1 MPLIQSMKK
10 LFTIFLFFFL
20 LVACKQS
27 YSLSLLVD
35 GKMIDTGIDEF
46 KASSDEEAYRQ
57 AVELINDFFSSTT
70 EEYLNSTISYSVYG
84 KNGVP
89 LKERDYFVP
98 KIIKLQEERRLAE
111 QQEFMKAEEKKAF
124 GGAEFGMSFKEVSKL
139 PAFKDYSK
147 DSDAQLTG
155 IHKYVGDEYYTIFL
169 LFGENDELYTVLFT
183 STFLNADFLN
193 TVTKSRVDNLK
204 EIIQNVYGE
213 PHFSYGYPSILD
225 LHAGETR
232 LVYLWN
238 IGNKAIR
245 IGVQANNDGY
255 RYRIKAEICDTM
267 REQEN
272 KSIRKARENERKK
285 KVIDDASELF

>member
-1 MPLIQSMKK
+1 MKK
-10 LFTIFLFFFL
+10 LFTLFLFSFL

-35 GKMIDTGIDEF
+35 GKTIDTGINEF

-70 EEYLNSTISYSVYG
+70 EEYLNSTISFSVCG

-89 LKERDYFVP
+89 LKERDYYVP

-111 QQEFMKAEEKKAF
+111 QLEFMKAEEKKAF
-124 GGAEFGMSFKEVSKL
+124 GGAEFGMSLKEVLNL
-139 PAFKDYSK
+139 PTFKDYSK
-147 DSDAQLTG
+147 TNNIQLTG
-155 IHKYVGDEYYTIFL
+155 IHKYIGDEYYDIFL
-169 LFGENDELYTVLFT
+169 LFGENDELYTVLFSSIT
-183 STFLNADFLN
+183 SSNADYLN
-193 TVTKSRVDNLK
+193 TVTKRKVDNLK

-213 PHFSYGYPSILD
+213 PHFDYGYPSILD
-225 LHAGETR
+225 LRAGETR

-255 RYRIKAEICDTM
+255 RHRINAEICDTM
-267 REQEN
+267 RAQEN
-272 KSIRKARENERKK
+272 NSIRKAREKERKQ
-285 KVIDDASELF
+285 KVIDDASTLF

>member
-1 MPLIQSMKK
+1 MKK
-10 LFTIFLFFFL
+10 LFTLFLFSFL

-27 YSLSLLVD
+27 YSFSLLVD
-35 GKMIDTGIDEF
+35 GERIDTGIDEF

-70 EEYLNSTISYSVYG
+70 EEYLNSTISFSVCG

-98 KIIKLQEERRLAE
+98 NIIKLQEDRRLAE
-111 QQEFMKAEEKKAF
+111 QQEFMRAEEKKAF
-124 GGAEFGMSFKEVSKL
+124 GGAEFGMSINEVSKL
-139 PAFKDYSK
+139 STFKDYSK
-147 DSDAQLTG
+147 DTNAQLTG
-155 IHKYVGDEYYTIFL
+155 IHKYVGDEYYDIFL

-183 STFLNADFLN
+183 PLTFSSADFLN
-193 TVTKSRVDNLK
+193 TVSKRRVDNLK

-213 PHFSYGYPSILD
+213 PHFDYGYPSILD
-225 LHAGETR
+225 LRAGETR

-255 RYRIKAEICDTM
+255 RHRMYAEICDTV
-267 REQEN
+267 RAQEN
-272 KSIRKARENERKK
+272 KSIRSARENERKQ
-285 KVIDDASELF
+285 KVIDDASSLF